1 MGKGMG
7 FEGRRFKGL
16 KCLISCSI
24 LRIEHGMKK
33 MEYTYSAAFRWR
45 VLSGRSLRAEAKRA
59 WVMGVASEDISGLRL
74 SVI

>member
-1 MGKGMG
+1 MSL
-7 FEGRRFKGL
+7 EGRGCKGL

-45 VLSGRSLRAEAKRA
+45 VLRGRSLRAEAKRA
-59 WVMGVASEDISGLRL
+59 AEIGVASEDISGLWL
-74 SVI
+74 SVT